1 MLILASG
8 SPRRRELL
16 QLVTPRFEVVA
27 SEVDERAVSAP
38 TPQALVAA
46 LAEAKARAVA
56 ALRPADVVLGC
67 DTVVDLDGRVLGKPA
82 DRAEAEAMLRAYS
95 GRWHYVRT
103 GVCAVKDGQA
113 HGFVETSKV
122 FFAPLEEDEIAAY
135 AATDEPYDKA
145 GAYAIQGGAARLVTR
160 VEGCYFNVMGLPVA
174 ALYRLL
180 RQLQALG

>member
-27 SEVDERAVSAP
+27 SEVDERAVGAP

-95 GRWHYVRT
+95 GRWH
-103 GVCAVKDGQA
+103 
-113 HGFVETSKV
+113 
-122 FFAPLEEDEIAAY
+122 
-135 AATDEPYDKA
+135 
-145 GAYAIQGGAARLVTR
+145 
-160 VEGCYFNVMGLPVA
+160 
-174 ALYRLL
+174 
-180 RQLQALG
+180 